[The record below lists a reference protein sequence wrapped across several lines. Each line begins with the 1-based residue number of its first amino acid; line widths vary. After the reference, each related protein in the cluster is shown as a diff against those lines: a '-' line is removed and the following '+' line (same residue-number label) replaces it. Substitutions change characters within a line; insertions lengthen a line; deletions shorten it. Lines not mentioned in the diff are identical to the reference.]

1 MTYNNFDSM
10 PLVMEVQ
17 DIADTLRIGRNRAYQ
32 LVNSG
37 EIKAIK
43 VGNHYRVSRE
53 SFINFIRGES
63 EK

>member
-63 EK
+63 GK